1 MDEEEFRVRLP
12 VDLASLTPV
21 LALAQAL
28 LEKTLRA
35 ATRHPAL
42 RTRHKAVALGCQC
55 RNANHCHKSQIIS
68 VALVSSLC
76 KQRN

>member
-42 RTRHKAVALGCQC
+42 RSPDTAVALGCQC
-55 RNANHCHKSQIIS
+55 CNANHCHRSQIIS
-68 VALVSSLC
+68 VALVSSLR
-76 KQRN
+76 KQ